1 MENIKLIHGDCLKEM
16 ERLAEKGCKVDM
28 ILVDPPYESLLSE
41 WDNIIPFEPM
51 WEKINDITNDNTPIL
66 IFSND
71 MFGVKLKYS
80 NFKNYKYQWAWN
92 KEFSSNFMQV
102 HKRPLIPLEYINV
115 FYKKQPTYN
124 PQKRP
129 KTIDYDG
136 SRVSEADKKIKVN
149 TDDSIYGTCY
159 HQRYYVD
166 DGLRYPINFITVNS
180 QKNECNNSKR
190 LHSSQKPVELLE
202 YFIRTY
208 TNENDVVLD
217 FTMGSGS
224 TGVARINTNRKFI
237 GIELDENYF
246 NIAKDR
252 IEKVNEEN
260 D

>member
-1 MENIKLIHGDCLKEM
+1 MENVKLINGDCLEEM
-16 ERLAEKGCKVDM
+16 ERLAEKGYKVDM

-71 MFGVKLKYS
+71 MFGVKLKCS
-80 NFKNYKYQWAWN
+80 NFKNYKYQWVWN

-129 KTIDYDG
+129 KIIDYDG
-136 SRVSEADKKIKVN
+136 TRVSEADKKIKVN

-208 TNENDVVLD
+208 TNENDIVLD

-224 TGVARINTNRKFI
+224 TGVACLNTNRKFI
-237 GIELDENYF
+237 GIELDEKYF

-252 IEKVNEEN
+252 IDKVNKEN

>member
-1 MENIKLIHGDCLKEM
+1 MKFNQLRRTIKRKLPYLK
-16 ERLAEKGCKVDM
+16 RVS
-28 ILVDPPYESLLSE
+28 V
-41 WDNIIPFEPM
+41 
-51 WEKINDITNDNTPIL
+51 IN
-66 IFSND
+66 
-71 MFGVKLKYS
+71 K
-80 NFKNYKYQWAWN
+80 
-92 KEFSSNFMQV
+92 SSIV
-102 HKRPLIPLEYINV
+102 INV

-208 TNENDVVLD
+208 RLHN
-217 FTMGSGS
+217 G
-224 TGVARINTNRKFI
+224 
-237 GIELDENYF
+237 
-246 NIAKDR
+246 
-252 IEKVNEEN
+252 
-260 D
+260 